1 MDNKTRRYVNVIA
14 DRIRKA
20 YDIVTPI
27 DNMED
32 IVHKLGGTV
41 EEKTDFD
48 DLDDGTI
55 RKKDENSFVIVI
67 PPFQNEQRK
76 AFRIAQELGHLFLH
90 MGFKTDNECWSTQNQ
105 TIYRQFRTTEQEYQ
119 ANEFAAALFMPKNE
133 YRQVLDLFSQNNR
146 VDVNKVAKYFNVSV
160 SAAVTRGQFLGYL
173 IAEKPDIIPEIDRS
187 LLEKA
192 ERKTNTM
199 IKIPEITSAEL
210 LNRLET
216 ALYSNE
222 ELEHSQHFQT
232 IKNMEVNPD
241 DIDSD
246 LQGPN
251 PAQMQS
257 LVIWTDDSQCL
268 IDQID
273 DTIFRFGEVRAY
285 LDQGENCLDPD
296 KKYLFCVDTIDLN
309 TYIESKM
316 EDIVSMFYKGGIEE
330 VRNTY
335 DGSANQIIA
344 ECLFELESACEVD
357 YLETGYDSEDEAK
370 DALSEY
376 AERISGTLTPTTDD
390 LECADEDLDR

>member
-246 LQGPN
+246 LQGLN

-344 ECLFELESACEVD
+344 ECLFELESAYEVD
-357 YLETGYDSEDEAK
+357 YFETGYVSEDEAK
-370 DALSEY
+370 KALLEY

-390 LECADEDLDR
+390 LEYVDEDLDR

>member
-119 ANEFAAALFMPKNE
+119 ANEFAAALFMPENE

-285 LDQGENCLDPD
+285 LDQDENCLDPD